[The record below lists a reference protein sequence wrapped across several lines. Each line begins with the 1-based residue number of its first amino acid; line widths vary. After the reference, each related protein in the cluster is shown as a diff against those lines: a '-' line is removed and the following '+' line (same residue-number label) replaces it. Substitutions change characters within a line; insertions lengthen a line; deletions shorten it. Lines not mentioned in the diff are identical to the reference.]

1 MTNLSAARKISILGR
16 IVLDHAGR
24 NRTTG
29 AVINAAKATA
39 FHVGHILHQL
49 WLQVTGFIF
58 LGIGVIAGFAF
69 EREYAQYQQ
78 GLVGPGRAALAACV
92 TLMFAWFGLTSFWRA
107 VRRKR

>member
-29 AVINAAKATA
+29 ALINAARSTA
-39 FHVGHILHQL
+39 VHVGSVLHLL

-69 EREYAQYQQ
+69 HREYAQYQQ
-78 GLVGPGRAALAACV
+78 GLIGPGRAILAGFV
-92 TLMFAWFGLTSFWRA
+92 TLMFVWFGLTSFWRA
-107 VRRKR
+107 ARKRR

>member
-24 NRTTG
+24 NRTAG
-29 AVINAAKATA
+29 ALMNAAKATVL
-39 FHVGHILHQL
+39 HVGHILHLL

-69 EREYAQYQQ
+69 HREYGQYQQ
-78 GLVGPGRAALAACV
+78 GLIGPGRAILAGCV
-92 TLMFAWFGLTSFWRA
+92 TLMFVWFGLTSFWRA
-107 VRRKR
+107 ARKKR